1 MRPGKEWRQR
11 RICRVLTVAV
21 AAVALLLLI
30 VTVVLTLG
38 GHPAAG
44 SSATP

>member
-1 MRPGKEWRQR
+1 MRLGKEWQHR
-11 RICRVLTVAV
+11 RICRVLTVGV

-38 GHPAAG
+38 GHSAAG